1 MFKNLAKLAC
11 CLGLVNGTFLMCSQL
26 KNDHSHNKMQHYNFL
41 SENELHNLLNKHQN
55 LSILNRNQ
63 TEHILSLMREAN
75 TDIVTFRK
83 NADRLIRILMEQAL
97 AQLEKQNCVKQS
109 PLGFYDANEVKFSDQ
124 EICIVSIL
132 RSGNAF
138 LNEALRVI
146 SGASIGQILIQRN
159 EETSMPKYFF
169 EKLPENINEQQIIL
183 VDPMLGT
190 GGSASMA
197 LKILKNY
204 GVKEENIIFLTL
216 VSCEQGLNK
225 VFKEHPNI
233 RIITAQVDPI
243 LIKESNYLAPGIG
256 DFGDRYFGTVKK
268 HTRSV
273 QV

>member
-1 MFKNLAKLAC
+1 MFKNLSKFVC
-11 CLGLVNGTFLMCSQL
+11 CLGLVNGTQMACSQL
-26 KNDHSHNKMQHYNFL
+26 QNDHSYNRMQHYNFL
-41 SENELHNLLNKHQN
+41 SQDQLHNLLNKHKN
-55 LSILNRNQ
+55 LFILRENQ
-63 TEHILSLMREAN
+63 TQHILSMIRDVN
-75 TDIVTFRK
+75 SDIVTFRQ
-83 NADRLIRILMEQAL
+83 NSDRLIRILLEQAL
-97 AQLEKQNCVKQS
+97 AHIEKKNSIKQS
-109 PLGFYDANEVKFSDQ
+109 PLGFYDANQVKFSDQ

-138 LNEALRVI
+138 LNEALKVI
-146 SGASIGQILIQRN
+146 QGASIGQILIQRN

-197 LKILKNY
+197 LKILQNY
-204 GVKEENIIFLTL
+204 GVKQENIIFLNL

-225 VFKEHPNI
+225 VFKEYPKI
-233 RIITAQVDPI
+233 KIITAQVDPI
-243 LIKESNYLAPGIG
+243 LIKEINYLAPGIG

-268 HTRSV
+268 HTRAE

>member
-1 MFKNLAKLAC
+1 MFKNLTKLAC
-11 CLGLVNGTFLMCSQL
+11 CLGLLNGTFVVCSQL
-26 KNDHSHNKMQHYNFL
+26 RNENGHNRNEQYNFL
-41 SENELHNLLNKHQN
+41 SENELNNLMMRHKN
-55 LSILNRNQ
+55 LWILNRNQ
-63 TEHILSLMREAN
+63 TEHILSLMRDTNA
-75 TDIVTFRK
+75 DIVTFRK

-97 AQLEKQNCVKQS
+97 CHIEKKKQIKQS
-109 PLGFYDANEVKFSDQ
+109 PLGFYESNEVKYNEE

-138 LNEALRVI
+138 LNEGLRVI

-169 EKLPENINEQQIIL
+169 EKLPEDINEQQIIL

-197 LKILKNY
+197 LKVLQTN

-225 VFKEHPNI
+225 VFKEFPNI
-233 RIITAQVDPI
+233 KIITAQVDPV
-243 LIKESNYLAPGIG
+243 LIQNINYLAPGIG

-268 HTRSV
+268 NKCGLKL
-273 QV
+273 